1 MSLPKQAKPLTF
13 TYALFFAYSLS
24 LFIFSPTFA
33 GDSSTTVGDLSAR
46 IDDLERQLIEG
57 HKKTDEANPGD
68 QVTGDDLKRLKEE
81 IRALKSD
88 SDERNRLREDLNALR
103 ADMRELQEENR
114 SLKSGK
120 SSKKSPSSEEIDDKS
135 ELNDKEVRS
144 KSKKPVLQ
152 RTHSSNESSGEATG
166 DDDAEAVLMLLEKSV
181 SNGDEDEPQDSPGK
195 KSKKQIDAVR
205 EAATKNAE
213 DKAPSFEVGNG
224 DAQYN
229 EALALHNKGSYKKA
243 EKVFSEFIKA
253 HPNDPLVTKA
263 MFWKADSCLHQK
275 NYKDAK
281 ILLVNAYKKN
291 PKGPKAPDC
300 LLKLGEILAIQGKK
314 EDARTA
320 WKKLKL
326 DYPHMTSELK
336 AELASLQK
344 TYGVDQKSD
353 TPKST
358 SRG

>member
-1 MSLPKQAKPLTF
+1 MSLPKQQAKPLTF
-13 TYALFFAYSLS
+13 TYALFFAFSLI
-24 LFIFSPTFA
+24 LVIFSPIFA

-46 IDDLERQLIEG
+46 IDDLERQLTEG
-57 HKKTDEANPGD
+57 HKKSDDANPGD
-68 QVTGDDLKRLKEE
+68 QVTGDDLRRLKEE

-88 SDERNRLREDLNALR
+88 ADDRNRLREDLNALR

-120 SSKKSPSSEEIDDKS
+120 SSKKSPSSDAADEKS
-135 ELNDKEVRS
+135 ELKE
-144 KSKKPVLQ
+144 KEDGHKPKKPALQ
-152 RTHSSNESSGEATG
+152 MTHSSNESSGESIG
-166 DDDAEAVLMLLEKSV
+166 EDDAEAVLMLLEKSV
-181 SNGDEDEPQDSPGK
+181 SDENESSDSIGK
-195 KSKKQIDAVR
+195 KGKKDIDRVR
-205 EAATKNAE
+205 EAATKNA
-213 DKAPSFEVGNG
+213 DDTAPSLTAGNG
-224 DAQYN
+224 DDQYN
-229 EALALHNKGSYKKA
+229 EALALHDKGAYKKA
-243 EKVFSEFIKA
+243 EKVFGEFIKS
-253 HPNDPLVTKA
+253 HPNDPLVSKA
-263 MFWKADSCLHQK
+263 MFWKADSCLRQK

-326 DYPHMTSELK
+326 DFPHMTSELK

-353 TPKST
+353 APKSA

>member
-1 MSLPKQAKPLTF
+1 MNLPKQAKPPTF
-13 TYALFFAYSLS
+13 TYALSFALS
-24 LFIFSPTFA
+24 LILVIFSSTFA

-46 IDDLERQLIEG
+46 IDDLERQLNEG
-57 HKKTDEANPGD
+57 HRKSDEANPGD

-88 SDERNRLREDLNALR
+88 SDDRNRLREDLNALR

-120 SSKKSPSSEEIDDKS
+120 SSKKSTSLDAADEKPD
-135 ELNDKEVRS
+135 LNDKEDRR
-144 KSKKPVLQ
+144 KAKKPTGQ
-152 RTHSSNESSGEATG
+152 MTHSSHETAGDSSGN
-166 DDDAEAVLMLLEKSV
+166 DDAEAVLMLLEKSG
-181 SNGDEDEPQDSPGK
+181 SDGDEDESQDSVGK
-195 KSKKQIDAVR
+195 KGKKNIDAIR

-213 DKAPSFEVGNG
+213 DTAPSLQVGIR
-224 DAQYN
+224 DDQYN
-229 EALALHNKGSYKKA
+229 EALALHDKGSYKRA
-243 EKVFSEFIKA
+243 EKVFGEFIKA
-253 HPNDPLVTKA
+253 HPNDPLVSKA
-263 MFWKADSCLHQK
+263 MFWKADSCLKQK

-326 DYPHMTSELK
+326 DFPHMTSELK

-344 TYGVDQKSD
+344 TYGMDQKSD
-353 TPKST
+353 APKSAA
-358 SRG
+358 GG